1 MKLFDCKSDVD
12 LYDMQDWHEALLW
25 ILAATVRYCKQN
37 NLALVITSL
46 RSDRE
51 NVQSV
56 STTHQENR
64 ALDIRTRDWDLP
76 TIHRLC
82 YFLNTNYSDWG
93 AIGKKTGKSIVA
105 LYHNNHIH
113 IQVRRDCRME
123 RYLKQ

>member
-25 ILAATVRYCKQN
+25 IFAATVRYCKQN

-56 STTHQENR
+56 SSTHQENR
-64 ALDIRTRDWDLP
+64 AIDIRTRDWDLP

-93 AIGKKTGKSIVA
+93 AIGKKSGKSTVC

-123 RYLKQ
+123 RYLKG